1 MRLYIGN
8 ILYGSNE
15 VRLTEFLKEKGIQLL
30 APISW
35 PRNDSGMR
43 PFCFID
49 VPDEDAERN
58 ISELHDQL
66 FNGRKLKVNLA
77 HPRT

>member
-43 PFCFID
+43 PFCLID